1 MEYGL
6 GIPTRGPLAD
16 RASIE
21 AIATRAE
28 ALGFSW
34 LAVPDHLIVP
44 RAIDSRYPY
53 SDSGAFPGSES
64 GECLEQFTLLAFL
77 AAITTRARLL
87 TSVTVVPHRG
97 AIETAKLVSTIDN
110 LSGGRFTFGI
120 GAGWMEEEFEA
131 IQAPPFAARGRVTD
145 EIIEACRVLWSDGAP
160 EHDGEFFRF
169 SNITFLPRPV
179 QRPGVPV
186 WVGGESNAALR
197 RAARIGDAWYP
208 IHTNP
213 RHPLNTAA
221 RFRDGVRRL
230 HALAE
235 RHGRDPG
242 GIGIAVWSNSF
253 DETRPEQRVDGAHH
267 LLTGGADALV
277 DDIGTLTDIGVA
289 QVLLNFQRADLERS
303 LESMQR
309 FADDVMAK
317 VP

>member
-1 MEYGL
+1 MEFGL

-16 RASIE
+16 RACIE

-28 ALGFSW
+28 SLGFSW

-53 SDSGAFPGSES
+53 SDSGAFPGAAT

-77 AAITTRARLL
+77 AAITSCARLL

-97 AIETAKLVSTIDN
+97 AIETAKLVATIDN
-110 LSGGRFTFGI
+110 LSGGRFTFGV
-120 GAGWMEEEFEA
+120 GAGWMEEEFKA

-145 EIIEACRVLWSDGAP
+145 EIIEACRVLWRDGAP
-160 EHDGEFFRF
+160 AFEGEFFRF
-169 SNITFLPRPV
+169 SNVTFLPKPV

-197 RAARIGDAWYP
+197 RAARLGDTWFP

-213 RHPLNTAA
+213 RHPLDTVA

-230 HALAE
+230 HAMAE
-235 RHGRDPG
+235 QQGRDPAA
-242 GIGIAVWSNSF
+242 IGLAVWSNSY
-253 DETRPEQRVDGAHH
+253 DESRPEQRVDGEHH
-267 LLTGGADALV
+267 LLTGEASAIV
-277 DDIGTLTDIGVA
+277 DDIGALADIGVG

-303 LESMQR
+303 LASMER
-309 FADDVMAK
+309 FASEVMAK
-317 VP
+317 AR

>member
-1 MEYGL
+1 MEFGL
-6 GIPTRGPLAD
+6 AIPTRGPLAD
-16 RASIE
+16 RTSIE
-21 AIATRAE
+21 AIAKRAE

-53 SDSGAFPGSES
+53 SDTGAFPGSAS

-110 LSGGRFTFGI
+110 LSGGRFTFGV
-120 GAGWMEEEFEA
+120 GAGWMEEEFKA

-145 EIIEACRVLWSDGAP
+145 EIIEACRVLWHDDAP
-160 EHDGEFFRF
+160 AYDGEFFRF
-169 SNITFLPRPV
+169 SNVTFLPKPV
-179 QRPGVPV
+179 QQPCVPV

-197 RAARIGDAWYP
+197 RTVRLGDTWFP

-213 RHPLNTAA
+213 RHPLNTAT
-221 RFRDGVRRL
+221 RFRDGVQRL

-235 RHGRDPG
+235 QHGRDPG
-242 GIGIAVWSNSF
+242 SIDLAVWSNSY
-253 DETRPEQRVDGAHH
+253 DDTRPEQRVDGEHH
-267 LLTGGADALV
+267 LLTGGTDALV
-277 DDIGTLTDIGVA
+277 DDIGTLGDIGVE
-289 QVLLNFQRADLERS
+289 QVLLNFLRADLERS

-309 FADDVMAK
+309 FADAVMART
-317 VP
+317 